1 MPTWVSLFCRIKL
14 RSSTSASQRKN
25 CTEQVCWLVNINY
38 IQPNASVRRSRQK
51 QWFLPKLVFRNS
63 GSEEFRNTKSEEDSA
78 ASIFGDSKLFII
90 EFRNSDMEFRN
101 SIGKE
106 FRITK
111 NGCSW
116 VLLTFG
122 VSKLFLLTVYMGA
135 YWQKCSACPGLS
147 KCTLTFDLDWPF
159 EVTYNCNR
167 L

>member
-1 MPTWVSLFCRIKL
+1 MLIRKMPTWVSLFCRIKL

-106 FRITK
+106 FRNTK

-122 VSKLFLLTVYMGA
+122 VSKLFLLTVKV
-135 YWQKCSACPGLS
+135 WNNPGKGRVKQL
-147 KCTLTFDLDWPF
+147 LW
-159 EVTYNCNR
+159 
-167 L
+167 

>member
-38 IQPNASVRRSRQK
+38 IQPNASIRRRRQK

-63 GSEEFRNTKSEEDSA
+63 IAKEFRNTKSEEDSA
-78 ASIFGDSKLFII
+78 ESIFGDSKLFII
-90 EFRNSDMEFRN
+90 AFRNSDMEFRN

-106 FRITK
+106 FRNTK

-122 VSKLFLLTVYMGA
+122 VSKLFLLTVQDERVWLLEFLAHMNVIHFG
-135 YWQKCSACPGLS
+135 
-147 KCTLTFDLDWPF
+147 TLDHRW
-159 EVTYNCNR
+159 
-167 L
+167 